1 MSATPHPEKRGGA
14 PDGKDSIRL
23 ELKMLTCAA
32 LIERRIGARLRESF
46 GATLPRFDFMAA
58 LDRGG
63 ELSLGE
69 VGRLLMVTGGN
80 ITGLAHRLRQDGL
93 IEDAA
98 SRGDRRAQY
107 VRLTLTGAA
116 QFRAMAAAHED
127 WIEELFADLS
137 GAERHQLLALLERAK
152 RSLQRPTV
160 EDVQ

>member
-1 MSATPHPEKRGGA
+1 MSVVSLLEKHGGA
-14 PDGKDSIRL
+14 PDAKDTIRL

-32 LIERRIGARLRESF
+32 LIERRVGARLRESF
-46 GATLPRFDFMAA
+46 GATLPRFDFLAA

-93 IEDAA
+93 IE
-98 SRGDRRAQY
+98 SSQGRGDRRVQY
-107 VRLTLTGAA
+107 VRLTERGAE
-116 QFRAMAAAHED
+116 QFRAMAAAHEG

-152 RSLQRPTV
+152 RSLQRPIP
-160 EDVQ
+160 EDV